1 MSPLAK
7 SIMVIVV
14 TLAIGIAVGALLDAS
29 LARGRIEQVREF
41 RGGSNLLDP
50 LERIIEPTDEE
61 QRERIR
67 AVLMRASARNADV
80 FERTRVE
87 MEAAMDSLRAELE
100 PLLTEEQKARLDR
113 FSPSGGRMRPGR
125 GPGRRPFPRGPD
137 GAGGRSPGDLPPFER
152 GPGRRGPT
160 NR

>member
-7 SIMVIVV
+7 SVMVIVA
-14 TLAIGIAVGALLDAS
+14 TFAIGIAVGALLDAS

-41 RGGSNLLDP
+41 RGGLNLLAP

-61 QRERIR
+61 QRQAIRTVLER
-67 AVLMRASARNADV
+67 ATARNAHV
-80 FERTRVE
+80 YERTRIG
-87 MEAAMDSLRAELE
+87 MMAAMDSLRAELE
-100 PLLTEEQKARLDR
+100 PLLTEEQRARLDR
-113 FSPSGGRMRPGR
+113 FSPSGGRMRRGP

-137 GAGGRSPGDLPPFER
+137 GARGRSPGELPPFER
-152 GPGRRGPT
+152 PGRRSPR